1 MFISCFIWIVILIP
15 CYVPPIEKIVRIF
28 KKAIYEKNVK
38 KSVFFHFEMSNEG
51 LAVILAQNY

>member
-15 CYVPPIEKIVRIF
+15 CYVPKEKIVRIF
-28 KKAIYEKNVK
+28 KQAIYEKMWK

>member
-1 MFISCFIWIVILIP
+1 MS
-15 CYVPPIEKIVRIF
+15 PIEKIVRIF
-28 KKAIYEKNVK
+28 KQAIYEKNVK

>member
-1 MFISCFIWIVILIP
+1 MLILIP
-15 CYVPPIEKIVRIF
+15 CYVPTEKIVRIF
-28 KKAIYEKNVK
+28 KQAIYEKNVK